1 MSDRDGGGGGTLGP
15 FLLGVAVGAALGALF
30 APDTGEVTR
39 RQLGKKLRG
48 LKDLAEDKADELKSL
63 VAGAGDMGE
72 EEDDDEDV
80 RGDEDQVE
88 AEPRSARDELEQRLA
103 EARRRRR
110 KVSRTRDSEEEDEP
124 VA

>member
-1 MSDRDGGGGGTLGP
+1 VSERDGGGGTLGP

-48 LKDLAEDKADELKSL
+48 LKDLAEDKADELKAL
-63 VAGAGDMGE
+63 VAGAGDDGE
-72 EEDDDEDV
+72 DEDDEDDG
-80 RGDEDQVE
+80 GDEDHVE

-110 KVSRTRDSEEEDEP
+110 KASRTRDSEEEDEP

>member
-1 MSDRDGGGGGTLGP
+1 MTERGGGTLGP

-48 LKDLAEDKADELKSL
+48 LKDLAEDKADELKAL
-63 VAGAGDMGE
+63 VGGAGSAGDDGNEEFEDEGE
-72 EEDDDEDV
+72 DEDE
-80 RGDEDQVE
+80 DET
-88 AEPRSARDELEQRLA
+88 APRSARDELEQRLA

-110 KVSRTRDSEEEDEP
+110 QASRSRDSEQEDEP

>member
-1 MSDRDGGGGGTLGP
+1 VSERGGTLGP

-39 RQLGKKLRG
+39 RQLRKKLRG
-48 LKDLAEDKADELKSL
+48 LRDLAEDKADELKAL
-63 VAGAGDMGE
+63 VAA
-72 EEDDDEDV
+72 DDDEGDADV
-80 RGDEDQVE
+80 EEGE

-110 KVSRTRDSEEEDEP
+110 QSSRSRDSEEEDEP

>member
-1 MSDRDGGGGGTLGP
+1 MSERGGGGTLGP

-48 LKDLAEDKADELKSL
+48 LKDLAEDKADELKAL
-63 VAGAGDMGE
+63 VAGAGDDSDADD
-72 EEDDDEDV
+72 EDDDEDA
-80 RGDEDQVE
+80 VE

-110 KVSRTRDSEEEDEP
+110 QASRSRDSEEEDEP

>member
-1 MSDRDGGGGGTLGP
+1 MSEREGGGTLGP

-30 APDTGEVTR
+30 APDTGAVTR

-48 LKDLAEDKADELKSL
+48 LKDLAEDKADELKAL
-63 VAGAGDMGE
+63 VAGAGGDGGDEDDDDE
-72 EEDDDEDV
+72 EED
-80 RGDEDQVE
+80 GAE

-110 KVSRTRDSEEEDEP
+110 QASRSRDSEEEDEP